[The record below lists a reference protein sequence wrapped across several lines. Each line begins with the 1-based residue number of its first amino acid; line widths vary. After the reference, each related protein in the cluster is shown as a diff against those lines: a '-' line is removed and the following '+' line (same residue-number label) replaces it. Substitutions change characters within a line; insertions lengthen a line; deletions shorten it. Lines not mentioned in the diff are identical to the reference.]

1 MTALISIHD
10 VMPETLERVRELVGQ
25 LRDNGHRALTL
36 LVVPGRH
43 WSDGDIRQL
52 AEWSDDGIELAAH
65 GWHHRASSVQGLW
78 HRLHAILLSR
88 DAAEHLALDGD
99 AIGALMRDSAD
110 WFIRQ
115 GLPAPTT
122 YVPPAWALGP
132 LPRARWSGL
141 PYRRIEV
148 TRGIID
154 VASGRLHPLPL
165 VGFEADTR
173 FRAAF
178 LRRWNRFQVW
188 QARRRKRPLRVGIHP
203 HDGEL
208 KLADDLAVFIR
219 HGWTS
224 RRMDDGAWQESA

>member
-10 VMPETLERVRELVGQ
+10 VMPETLDHVGR
-25 LRDNGHRALTL
+25 LIRRLKDNGHCAITL
-36 LVVPGRH
+36 LVVPGRN
-43 WSDGDIRQL
+43 WSADDIRRL
-52 AEWSDDGIELAAH
+52 TEWSDDGIELAAH
-65 GWHHRASSVQGLW
+65 GWHHRAAAIRGIW
-78 HRLHAILLSR
+78 HRLHAVFLSR
-88 DAAEHLALDGD
+88 DAAEHLALDAD
-99 AIGALMRDSAD
+99 AIEALMRDSAA

-115 GLPAPTT
+115 GLPTPTT

-132 LPRARWSGL
+132 LPRDRWSSL
-141 PYRRIEV
+141 PFRRIEV

-154 VASGRLHPLPL
+154 IASGRLYSLPL

-173 FRAAF
+173 YRAAF

-188 QARRRKRPLRVGIHP
+188 QARRRNRPLRVGIHP

-208 KLADDLAVFIR
+208 KLADDLAAFIK
-219 HGWTS
+219 HGWKS